1 MSTSAREVLVDAAD
15 AGQRLD
21 RYLRKLLEDVPL
33 GAIFKMLRTKRITV
47 DGAKAEPSLRLQGGM
62 RIALRVASK
71 AVAEPDMAGEDDAEA
86 PLPVPARWLG
96 PEPEVVHQDQHLLVV
111 DKPPG
116 MASQPGSGTRDDL
129 TAWIR
134 ARLGM
139 LFTPTFHPAPV
150 HRIDRGTSGL
160 VVIGTTPQGL
170 RGGSELFRGKAVKK
184 TYLAIV
190 GGIAPEKGAVDE
202 PLLAIEDSRPDGPK
216 VKVDP
221 AGQPAHTRFTR
232 VATGAGNSLLR
243 VSILTGRMHQIRAH
257 LAHLGHPVLGDRRY
271 GNRLD
276 RGGRLMLHASELEF
290 EHPVTGR
297 KLHLRARTPD
307 TFQIRG

>member
-1 MSTSAREVLVDAAD
+1 MREVVVDAAD
-15 AGQRLD
+15 AGLRLD
-21 RYLRKLLEDVPL
+21 RYLRKLLDDVPL

-71 AVAEPDMAGEDDAEA
+71 AVAEPEGTGDGESGEET
-86 PLPVPARWLG
+86 PPSVPTRWQG
-96 PEPEVVHQDQHLLVV
+96 PEPGVVHQDQHLLVV

-184 TYLAIV
+184 TYLAVV

-202 PLLAIEDSRPDGPK
+202 PLMPIEDSRPDGPK

-257 LAHLGHPVLGDRRY
+257 LAHLGHPIVGDRRY

-290 EHPVTGR
+290 EHPVSGR
-297 KLHLRARTPD
+297 RLHLRAPTPD